1 MEMKL
6 LVEIKDKYT
15 DITDIVNKS
24 ILDEGTKNGI
34 VVIGSKQQV
43 GFIESESLES
53 IIDLENNLEW
63 IAPTR
68 LITSESVCDLN
79 KFKNVL
85 VGSFKESAFRD
96 HKLILN
102 DMKLFLRYT
111 GSADKVQIYVDCIS
125 EE

>member
-1 MEMKL
+1 MKL

-34 VVIGSKQQV
+34 VVIGSEQQV

-68 LITSESVCDLN
+68 LIDPETVCDLN
-79 KFKNVL
+79 EFKNAL
-85 VGSFKESAFRD
+85 VGSFKELAFQEY
-96 HKLILN
+96 KLMLDDSI
-102 DMKLFLRYT
+102 LFLRYT
-111 GSADKVQIYVDCIS
+111 GSADKVEIYVDFIS

>member
-1 MEMKL
+1 MKL

-15 DITDIVNKS
+15 DITDIINKS

-63 IAPTR
+63 IASTR

-79 KFKNVL
+79 NFKNVL

-111 GSADKVQIYVDCIS
+111 GSADKV
-125 EE
+125 

>member
-1 MEMKL
+1 MKL
-6 LVEIKDKYT
+6 LVDIKDKYT

-34 VVIGSKQQV
+34 VVIGSEQQV

-63 IAPTR
+63 IATTR
-68 LITSESVCDLN
+68 LIDPETVCDLN
-79 KFKNVL
+79 EFKNAL

-96 HKLILN
+96 HKLMLN

-111 GSADKVQIYVDCIS
+111 GNADKVQIYVDCIS

>member
-1 MEMKL
+1 MKL
-6 LVEIKDKYT
+6 LVDIKDKYT

-34 VVIGSKQQV
+34 VVIGSEQQV

-68 LITSESVCDLN
+68 LIDPGWVYDLN
-79 KFKNVL
+79 NVKNAL
-85 VGSFKESAFRD
+85 VGSFKELAFQEY
-96 HKLILN
+96 KLMLDDSI
-102 DMKLFLRYT
+102 LFLRYT
-111 GSADKVQIYVDCIS
+111 GSADKVEIYVDFIS

>member
-1 MEMKL
+1 MKL

-34 VVIGSKQQV
+34 VIVGSKEHV
-43 GFIESESLES
+43 GFIESASLES
-53 IIDLENNLEW
+53 INDLDRNLEW

-68 LITSESVCDLN
+68 LIDPGWVYDLN
-79 KFKNVL
+79 NVKNAL
-85 VGSFKESAFRD
+85 VGSFKELAFQEY
-96 HKLILN
+96 KLMLDDSI
-102 DMKLFLRYT
+102 LFLRYT
-111 GSADKVQIYVDCIS
+111 GSADKVEIYVDFIS

>member
-1 MEMKL
+1 MKL
-6 LVEIKDKYT
+6 LVDIKDKYT

-34 VVIGSKQQV
+34 VVIGSEQQV

-79 KFKNVL
+79 IFKNAL
-85 VGSFKESAFRD
+85 VGSFKESVFRD

-111 GSADKVQIYVDCIS
+111 GSADNVQIYVDCIS

>member
-1 MEMKL
+1 MKL
-6 LVEIKDKYT
+6 LVDIKDKYT

-34 VVIGSKQQV
+34 VVIGSEQQV

-79 KFKNVL
+79 IFKNAL
-85 VGSFKESAFRD
+85 VGSFKESVFRD
-96 HKLILN
+96 HKLISN

>member
-1 MEMKL
+1 MKL
-6 LVEIKDKYT
+6 LVDIKDKYT

-34 VVIGSKQQV
+34 VVIGSEQQV

-53 IIDLENNLEW
+53 IIDLGNNLEW

-79 KFKNVL
+79 IFKNAL
-85 VGSFKESAFRD
+85 VGSFKESVFRD

>member
-1 MEMKL
+1 MEKMEMKL
-6 LVEIKDKYT
+6 LVDIKDKYT

-34 VVIGSKQQV
+34 VVIGSEQQV

-68 LITSESVCDLN
+68 LIDPETVCDLN
-79 KFKNVL
+79 EFKNAL

-96 HKLILN
+96 MLN

-111 GSADKVQIYVDCIS
+111 GNADKVQIYVDCIS

>member
-1 MEMKL
+1 MKL

-53 IIDLENNLEW
+53 IIDLDNNLEW